1 MEDREQIGVSQAPPL
16 VLLVDDLPQNLVF
29 LGSVL
34 KKEGYEISLAT
45 SGAQALEMLDVLQP
59 DLILLD
65 IVMPDMD
72 GLEVCRRLKEAPRWR
87 DIPIIFITAKITSED
102 VVEGFKLGAV
112 DYITKPFNSTELLA
126 RVHTHC
132 ELKRIRDY
140 HTQLIDDLHEALER
154 RKKAES
160 AVGAANDRFTRLLD
174 AMEDSVYVVTDDY
187 HVIYANQKTVN
198 RLGRDF
204 TQQKCYSYF
213 RGRETPCPE
222 CHRETFDIEQPV
234 FWEYYNENEE
244 FWYSGNELAIDMP
257 GIEQPTKLV
266 VARNITFQKKAE
278 EKIRA
283 LSHRLFKIQE
293 EERHF
298 LSRELHDDVGQQLS
312 AIQIGLSLL
321 VDELSLEEDQ
331 KDRAVHLSESL
342 KHSIHS
348 VRELA
353 IGLRPSTLQ
362 SLGLVKT
369 VQSLI
374 DRVANAAGM
383 KIDFFPAGMDKR
395 TFDDVISINIYRT
408 IQESLNNIIKHSG
421 ASAASVALECDGKNL
436 HVRIRDNGSGFNP
449 EKVRYSEKSKL
460 GLLGIKERIELLEG
474 HLAIQS
480 ESGTGTEIDVFVPL
494 FDSEVRSEG

>member
-1 MEDREQIGVSQAPPL
+1 MEDHDQIGVSQAPPL
-16 VLLVDDLPQNLVF
+16 ILLVDDLPQNLVF

-45 SGAQALEMLDVLQP
+45 SGAQALEMLEVLQP

-65 IVMPDMD
+65 VIMPDMD
-72 GLEVCRRLKEAPRWR
+72 GLEVCRRLKETPGVR
-87 DIPIIFITAKITSED
+87 DVPIIFITAKTSSED
-102 VVEGFKLGAV
+102 VVKGFKLGAV

-140 HTQLIDDLHEALER
+140 HTELIDDLHEALEK
-154 RKKAES
+154 RKKAEAEVS
-160 AVGAANDRFTRLLD
+160 AANDRFTQLLD

-187 HVIYANQKTVN
+187 RIVYANKKTVD
-198 RLGRDF
+198 RLGGDF
-204 TQQKCYSYF
+204 TRQQCYSYF
-213 RGRETPCPE
+213 RHRDTPCPE
-222 CHRETFDIEQPV
+222 CQRETFDVDHPV
-234 FWEYYNENEE
+234 FWEYYSENEDL
-244 FWYSGNELAIDMP
+244 WYSGSELAIDMP
-257 GIEQPTKLV
+257 GVKGPTKLV
-266 VARNITFQKKAE
+266 VARDITFQKKAE

-321 VDELSLEEDQ
+321 VDDLALEAEL

-342 KHSIHS
+342 KHSILS
-348 VRELA
+348 VRQLA
-353 IGLRPSTLQ
+353 VGLRPSTLQ
-362 SLGLVKT
+362 SLGLLKT
-369 VQSLI
+369 VQSLV
-374 DRVANAAGM
+374 DRVANAAGL
-383 KIDFFPAGMDKR
+383 KIGFFPAGMDERK
-395 TFDDVISINIYRT
+395 FDDVLSINIYRI

-421 ASAASVALECDGKNL
+421 ASKASVALECDGKNL
-436 HVRIRDNGSGFNP
+436 HVRIEDNGAGFDP
-449 EKVRYSEKSKL
+449 ENVRYREKSKL

-474 HLAIQS
+474 HFSIQS
-480 ESGTGTEIDVFVPL
+480 ESGKGTEIVLYVPL
-494 FDSEVRSEG
+494 LKSEIHPER